1 MIDARII
8 DEVTENF
15 SRYLPDSLKSVKQDM
30 EKNVRSALQASFER
44 MDLVTREDYEI
55 QVAMVSK
62 LRDRLSELEQR
73 VLQLESTEESAG

>member
-8 DEVTENF
+8 DEISDNF
-15 SRYLPDSLKSVKQDM
+15 DRYLPDSFKAVKGDV

-55 QVAMVSK
+55 QVALVTK
-62 LRDRLSELEQR
+62 LRERLDQLEQR
-73 VLQLESTEESAG
+73 VGQLEGQQSNAE